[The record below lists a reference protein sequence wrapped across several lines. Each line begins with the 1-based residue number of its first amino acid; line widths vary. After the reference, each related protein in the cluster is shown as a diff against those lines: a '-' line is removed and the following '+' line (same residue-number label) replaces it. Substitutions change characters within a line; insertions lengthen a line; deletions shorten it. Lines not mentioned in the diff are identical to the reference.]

1 MATLP
6 RCRLCGF
13 LVIFLSVLGGA
24 PATAVRL
31 PLTRVATS
39 TAADQRGELT
49 RQAAVSLRRA
59 RHLKDPERR
68 RRSSSTGPS
77 RTPLAS
83 HSYGGYSL
91 TLGIG
96 TPPQRIPLV
105 LDTGSDLVWV
115 PCTRSY
121 LCSDC
126 PGGAAAARGPVFFP
140 RSSSS
145 VKLIGCRNPKCSW
158 IHPPDF
164 LSRCRYCPVN
174 GSQPDC
180 SPACPPYTVLYGS
193 GSTGGLLL
201 SESLQIAAGDSAVA
215 NVAVGCSL
223 FSSRQPPAGIAGFGR
238 GPASLPSQLG
248 LRRFSYC
255 LVSRRYDDSAGEHG
269 TAELGGA
276 PASSIDGLSF
286 TPLLQNP
293 SLGSPFSGYYY
304 LCLRRIT
311 VDGKKV
317 KIPHAALVPLPAG
330 DGGTIIDSGTT
341 FTYMEERIFEPVARA
356 IERRVAGRYNRSA
369 AAEELTGLRPCFS
382 PAAEGD
388 DLSLPELAFHFKGGA
403 AMRLPV
409 GNYFAVAGSSGAAV
423 CLTVVTDAGE
433 AAGGGP
439 SIILG
444 SFQQQNYYMVFD
456 LDQERIGFRRQS
468 CLESR

>member
-31 PLTRVATS
+31 PLTGSPPPPPPTS
-39 TAADQRGELT
+39 GESSRGRPPSPSVVLGT
-49 RQAAVSLRRA
+49 
-59 RHLKDPERR
+59 
-68 RRSSSTGPS
+68 S
-77 RTPLAS
+77 RTPSGAAGLPPSFPHAARLSLLRRLLADPRNR
-83 HSYGGYSL
+83 HAAATDATRPRHRQRPSL
-91 TLGIG
+91 GSLHTFL
-96 TPPQRIPLV
+96 PLQRL
-105 LDTGSDLVWV
+105 
-115 PCTRSY
+115 
-121 LCSDC
+121 
-126 PGGAAAARGPVFFP
+126 PGRRAAARGPVFFP

-317 KIPHAALVPLPAG
+317 KIPHAALVPLPGG

-341 FTYMEERIFEPVARA
+341 FTYMEER
-356 IERRVAGRYNRSA
+356 RRVAGRYNRSA